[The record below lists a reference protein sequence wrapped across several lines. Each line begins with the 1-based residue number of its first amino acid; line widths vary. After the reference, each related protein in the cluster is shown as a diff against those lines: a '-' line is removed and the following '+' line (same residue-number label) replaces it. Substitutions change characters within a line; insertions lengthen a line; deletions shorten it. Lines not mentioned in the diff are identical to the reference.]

1 MLKEEQVAGLTPW
14 PMQGCCGHSGK
25 QGHHGASPTQ
35 PKQRQQLLMLDS
47 LIKGH
52 EEKNEKPT
60 VMEEA
65 QHEKNV
71 VAMILELALVAVG
84 LNENMWILDTGA
96 MKHIT
101 RNPKSHNGLQ
111 HGNDSISM

>member
-1 MLKEEQVAGLTPW
+1 
-14 PMQGCCGHSGK
+14 
-25 QGHHGASPTQ
+25 
-35 PKQRQQLLMLDS
+35 MLDS